1 MGKNSLHQQRIAHQP
16 QQWRSSAEW
25 IGICYFLVLVSLA
38 WGVVCWQVEQDRR
51 STESQIININEKLAL
66 AYEDHTRNA
75 LIRIEK
81 VLTFLKRDFER
92 YGVVTPSAQM
102 VVGQLVNDPLIN
114 QSVVTDA
121 AGIPLTSALQSRQ
134 SIGQAPQFQAHV
146 LQDTG
151 QFFIGQLRV
160 GTISTKESIH
170 VSVRINRPDGSFA
183 GVASVALNPQYFTG
197 FYQSMRL
204 GEGYTVVLIGLD
216 GAVRSRHPSD
226 AAFDPALLFA
236 ALKEQ
241 PTGNFRDAKHFYS
254 YRGLANYPLTV
265 LVGVSSEAAM
275 ASYYQRRNV
284 YFGSVIGISLLMLLF
299 TSLRVRN
306 LKQQRILHE
315 RYRALMEQ
323 SFDALVLVEMKTQQV
338 IEVNPKFTELLGYS
352 LPADAPL
359 FVNRFIVDK
368 QSNLDHVYNVILP
381 AQRFVSA
388 ETRLFRRKCGTLINV
403 ERVGSVIHVDGKDIF
418 LASMRDVTA
427 ERRRQAE
434 LSRDVEFARTV
445 QRELLPCVASTDFVE
460 IQTLYYPKN
469 FVNGDSYHL
478 EWQQQG
484 TLLRGFLIDVSGHG
498 MATALQTTALSVLL
512 RETASNG
519 LSLFDQITLL
529 NRQAMKYFS
538 EDSYAAILGFELDW
552 PLRELRYVG
561 AGITQF
567 YANGVKLKTPGM
579 FVGLWNDADFSS
591 GSLPVAAG
599 DTFYFLTDGFTDL
612 LAETGFAVRE
622 SSDGDAFAADMVM
635 LNQLGQSDDLRDD
648 ATGICLRIISS

>member
-1 MGKNSLHQQRIAHQP
+1 MGIAT
-16 QQWRSSAEW
+16 S
-25 IGICYFLVLVSLA
+25 
-38 WGVVCWQVEQDRR
+38 
-51 STESQIININEKLAL
+51 
-66 AYEDHTRNA
+66 
-75 LIRIEK
+75 
-81 VLTFLKRDFER
+81 
-92 YGVVTPSAQM
+92 
-102 VVGQLVNDPLIN
+102 PL
-114 QSVVTDA
+114 
-121 AGIPLTSALQSRQ
+121 
-134 SIGQAPQFQAHV
+134 
-146 LQDTG
+146 
-151 QFFIGQLRV
+151 
-160 GTISTKESIH
+160 
-170 VSVRINRPDGSFA
+170 
-183 GVASVALNPQYFTG
+183 
-197 FYQSMRL
+197 
-204 GEGYTVVLIGLD
+204 
-216 GAVRSRHPSD
+216 
-226 AAFDPALLFA
+226 
-236 ALKEQ
+236 
-241 PTGNFRDAKHFYS
+241 
-254 YRGLANYPLTV
+254 
-265 LVGVSSEAAM
+265 LVGRPKSRA
-275 ASYYQRRNV
+275 
-284 YFGSVIGISLLMLLF
+284 ISLLMLLF
-299 TSLRVRN
+299 TSLWVRN

-381 AQRFVSA
+381 TQRFVSA

-599 DTFYFLTDGFTDL
+599 NTFYFLTDGFTDL
-612 LAETGFAVRE
+612 LAETGFAMQE
-622 SSDGDAFAADMVM
+622 PSAGDAFAADMVM